1 MFSGLELPSHM
12 HSCLACSHVQSQAD
26 LPERVARP
34 YQWLSHGRSLQN
46 TVPWGSK
53 HQMGWNCDSLEA
65 VIGPHM
71 KPPPVRLTVPLSR
84 PPCAAAPGTAMA
96 AVVAADDG
104 SILLRGLSPT
114 SGDPGRRGSNSS
126 SVPALSNRG
135 APGTG
140 KMHGQNDLFLG
151 YLRPI
156 PLQGPPKRFFLG
168 CVIPH
173 WARWEITQPRKNLF
187 GGPCTSLALF

>member
-1 MFSGLELPSHM
+1 
-12 HSCLACSHVQSQAD
+12 
-26 LPERVARP
+26 
-34 YQWLSHGRSLQN
+34 
-46 TVPWGSK
+46 
-53 HQMGWNCDSLEA
+53 MGWNCDSVEA

-168 CVIPH
+168 YVITH
-173 WARWEITQPRKNLF
+173 RAQWGITQPRKYLF
-187 GGPCTSLALF
+187 GQPCISHCHPEKGENNPSTYLSTYLALNNSVCLVIRLHSLRDVNAALTRCKRNVDTVI